1 MKKLNFFNVS
11 IFFICLFLFPCCGLD
26 ESYAL
31 EAPYQKFSSPDATT
45 GSSDLDFTGTYFGF
59 YTNDKGN
66 STSSKNFKYMGTTV
80 YYKIYNNSSTMSSQI
95 SAVSSISSSTNYSS
109 AFPRLQSYGYQ
120 ELGVEGRNVSPLIPA
135 SGGKDQRVFIRLT
148 NYHEPTDKSGD
159 EWKNYAYRAKIVV
172 DNDEKYVPMRQDNTK
187 SFDFGRKNSNGD
199 YDKPKSG
206 EDDVNYSSTSS
217 DDDIYYVALY
227 AVAVG
232 YDNSF
237 TNYYSNVLYLG
248 SIPINGAEE
257 DN

>member
-1 MKKLNFFNVS
+1 MKKLNFFNIS
-11 IFFICLFLFPCCGLD
+11 IFFVCLFLFPCCGL
-26 ESYAL
+26 EEYYVL
-31 EAPYQKFSSPDATT
+31 EAPYQKFSSPDAST
-45 GSSDLDFTGTYFGF
+45 GSSGLDFTGTYFGF
-59 YTNDKGN
+59 YTNDSDN
-66 STSSKNFKYMGTTV
+66 STSSASAFKYMGTAV
-80 YYKIYNNSSTMSSQI
+80 YYKIYNNYSTMNSQI

-135 SGGKDQRVFIRLT
+135 SGGKNQKVFIRIT
-148 NYHEPTDKSGD
+148 NYQEPAKNSDK
-159 EWKNYAYRAKIVV
+159 WKDYAYRAKIVV
-172 DNDEKYVPMRQDNTK
+172 DNDEKYIPMRQDNTK

-206 EDDVNYSSTSS
+206 EDDVNYSSTASE
-217 DDDIYYVALY
+217 DDIYYVALY

-248 SIPINGAEE
+248 SVPINAAEE